1 MQFSYMIL
9 EAILFSFGLLIAL
22 LYYIML
28 RFMKDILNREK
39 YKIEYWTY
47 DKDLYPDLNK
57 NFKYDSSS
65 CFDIKTTETQVV
77 VEPGDSYTFKTGLF
91 FNLPLNF
98 ELQIRPR
105 SGLSKS
111 MIYTAFGTVDGD
123 YRGEVGIT
131 VYNFSKTPLL
141 VNKGD
146 RIAQAHISKVEFS
159 PRYGDRLIMLES
171 KDDLDKT
178 SRGESGFGSTG
189 V

>member
-1 MQFSYMIL
+1 MVFRYIIFEMIL
-9 EAILFSFGLLIAL
+9 FLFALLIML
-22 LYYIML
+22 MYYIMI
-28 RFMKDILNREK
+28 RFMKDVLSHKKLE
-39 YKIEYWTY
+39 IEYWTY
-47 DKDLYPDLNK
+47 DKDLYPDLNQ

-77 VEPGDSYTFKTGLF
+77 VEPGNSHTFKTGLY
-91 FNLPLNF
+91 FNLPYDF

-131 VYNFSKTPLL
+131 LYNFSKTPLL

-146 RIAQAHISKVEFS
+146 RIAQAHIAKVEFS
-159 PRYGDRLIMLES
+159 PRFGDKFIMIES
-171 KDDLDKT
+171 KNDLDET
-178 SRGESGFGSTG
+178 ARGEFGFGSTG
-189 V
+189 I